1 MKNTTALYKALRK
14 DPNAWYEVQIIQGAV
29 TYGSDRLKS
38 VKLFPALFDGSG
50 PQIGNTVSTSCEI
63 TLVESS
69 ANWPRMAQFSVRLR
83 LSSADGTQKSEWLS
97 MGTYYTDERR
107 EDAYGNLSIT
117 AYDGMLLTEQYW
129 TDKIREEDIPAS
141 WPITSKAWADMMVNA
156 GLVEIDSRTVLD
168 DTAAIIGLN
177 TASTIRDNLKTIAAA
192 HGGNWQITPE
202 GRLRL
207 IPLVNMVDGQAAI
220 AGIAIAGISVVG
232 DGVIESAEGL
242 DYAFLGMDVQTF
254 ENSPALD
261 GITGVNLETE
271 AGNVAAAGT
280 TTGYVLN
287 ASCEFASSV
296 GAAEL
301 CLSKVQ
307 GYIYKPFSAG
317 RALLDPAAEVGDLVI
332 INGRSYQMMAIDWN
346 INTWPTADIGAAY
359 EQEVDHEYTIL
370 SPEAKNYRKTMA
382 ATDEKLTLYPT
393 TMDMQSAISQSESRI
408 ELSVSQTYVTI
419 EDYDETIENLQ
430 EQIDGSITQY
440 SGEAVPTL
448 NNYPAQDWTT
458 TAERQQHVGSL
469 YLVTA
474 GEQRG
479 QYYRFEQSGSN
490 FAWVLVEDS
499 ALATALARAAE
510 AQAAAEQAIADAETA
525 QAAAEAAQGT
535 ADQARLDAVA
545 RAAEAQAAAITQA
558 AVDATNKAN
567 DALAAAQ
574 AYAQQ
579 QVDNFING
587 EYADDLGAIRGQ
599 LDRKIETFYQ
609 ASDPSTDWET
619 PSEHIGDLWYDMTTQ
634 LYKRW
639 NGTGWD
645 EVTANPPDDVFDTL
659 DGKARI
665 FIEQPVPP
673 YSVGDVWAQGANG
686 DILRCVYAKSE
697 GQVYDASDW
706 TLASKYTDDSNLQS
720 FITGQFAEALAAIKA
735 QVDQKAET
743 FYGPDDPSLN
753 NGISR
758 WDAVVGRAVVG
769 TVIVGST
776 KETHVGDMWYCTAT
790 DDPNHGPDTT
800 WYWDGTQ
807 WIPQTI
813 SRELFDAFDG
823 KAYIFVSQPVPPY
836 REGDLWVQG
845 ETGDILRCKAGID
858 RQSGSYV
865 ASDWELASK
874 YTDNSAFEAFRDGTY
889 ANFVTSTITAI
900 NGKITTYYQ
909 SNQPSS
915 GVIGDLWIDTDDNN
929 KLYRYNGSSW
939 VSVRDAGIQSA
950 LNAAANAQTTA
961 DGKIVTFAQNNA
973 PTASDIGDLW
983 IDTDDNNKLYRWSG
997 SQWVAFTDTSALQ
1010 SFVNGTYAT
1019 FVTSTTT
1026 ALNSKITTFYQA
1038 NQPTATVTG
1047 DLWIDTD
1054 DKNKLYRWS
1063 GSSWVAVRDTGIQE
1077 ALTAA
1082 SNAQTTADG
1091 KIVTFAQTSQPT
1103 ATDVGDLWIDT
1114 DDNNKLYRWSGSTW
1128 IALTDSSALQ
1138 TFITQNYNVW
1148 QREVNGQLDGK
1159 IETYYQATNP
1169 ATAWTDSETQRK
1181 HEGDLWYCTTDTLT
1195 DFQKDMTYRWTETS
1209 TNVYEWEEYGGVPS
1223 EVFNKING
1231 KAQVFMSEPVDP
1243 LNPTK
1248 AVGYN
1253 RGDFWI
1259 MDDGTILT
1267 CLTPREENDDYD
1279 PDDWTE
1285 YIKYVGQESVDAAK
1299 DAMNSKINGVDSKW
1313 ETRDAVT
1320 QTTLG
1325 RINET
1330 VTVIGTHLSID
1341 SDAVRIY
1348 HDQNQNVLRMTGSEI
1363 AMLNGTDVLTYW
1375 NTSEMYTPKKVR
1387 IPTTAGTGV
1396 GDGGSLQIGGL
1407 LFQPRSNG
1415 NMSVMW
1421 VGEN

>member
-1 MKNTTALYKALRK
+1 MRNTTPEYKALRK
-14 DPNAWYEVQIIQGAV
+14 NPNAWYEVQIIQGNR
-29 TYGSDRLKS
+29 TYTNEALKS
-38 VKLFPALFDGSG
+38 VKIFPALFDGNG
-50 PQIGNTVSTSCEI
+50 PQVGGTASTQCEI
-63 TLVESS
+63 TLMETS
-69 ANWPRMAQFSVRLR
+69 ANWPRMAQFKIRVGLT
-83 LSSADGTQKSEWLS
+83 DGSQTPIWLS
-97 MGTYYTDERR
+97 MGTYYTDERK

-156 GLVEIDSRTVLD
+156 GLIEFDSRTFLD

-202 GRLRL
+202 GKLRL

-232 DGVIESAEGL
+232 DGVIESAANL
-242 DYAFLGMDVQTF
+242 DYAFLGMDVQSF
-254 ENSPALD
+254 ESSPALE

-296 GAAEL
+296 GTAEL

-307 GYIYKPFSAG
+307 GYVYKPFSAG
-317 RALLDPAAEVGDLVI
+317 KALLDPAAEVGDLVI
-332 INGRSYQMMAIDWN
+332 INGRSYQMMSIDWN

-370 SPEAKNYRKTMA
+370 APAAKNYRKTMA
-382 ATDEKLTLYPT
+382 ATDQKLTLYPT
-393 TMDMQSAISQSESRI
+393 TSQMESAISQSEQAI
-408 ELSVSQTYVTI
+408 ELSVSETYVTI
-419 EDYDETIENLQ
+419 ADYDETIANLQ
-430 EQIDGSITQY
+430 DQISGSITQY
-440 SGEAVPTL
+440 SGDPVPTL
-448 NNYPAQDWTT
+448 SNYPASDWTT

-474 GEQRG
+474 GDQRG
-479 QYYRFEQSGSN
+479 QYYRFEQSGNN

-510 AQAAAEQAIADAETA
+510 AQEAAEQAIADAETA
-525 QAAAEAAQGT
+525 QAAADAAQGT

-599 LDRKIETFYQ
+599 LDRKIETYYQ
-609 ASDPSTDWET
+609 AGDPSTDWET
-619 PSEHIGDLWYDMTTQ
+619 PSEHTGDLWYDMTTQ

-665 FIEQPVPP
+665 FIEQPTPP

-697 GQVYDASDW
+697 GQVFDSSDW

-720 FITGQFAEALAAIKA
+720 FIAGQFAEALAAIKS

-743 FYGPDDPSLN
+743 FYGPNDPSLN

-813 SRELFDAFDG
+813 SREVFDTIDG
-823 KAYIFVSQPVPPY
+823 KANIFVSAPTNHEY
-836 REGDLWVQG
+836 KANDLWVNATYPG
-845 ETGDILRCKAGID
+845 TNYNNDVLRCKSGID
-858 RQSGSYV
+858 RAAGEFDIN
-865 ASDWELASK
+865 DWQLASK
-874 YTDNSAFEAFRDGTY
+874 YTDDSAFEAFRDGTY
-889 ANFVTSTITAI
+889 ARFVTSTNTAI

-909 SNQPSS
+909 NGQPSQ
-915 GVIGDLWIDTDDNN
+915 GVTGDLWIDTDDNN

-950 LNAAANAQTTA
+950 LNAAANAQTIA

-973 PTASDIGDLW
+973 PTASDVGDLW
-983 IDTDDNNKLYRWSG
+983 IDTNDNNKLYRWNGSG
-997 SQWVAFTDTSALQ
+997 
-1010 SFVNGTYAT
+1010 
-1019 FVTSTTT
+1019 
-1026 ALNSKITTFYQA
+1026 
-1038 NQPTATVTG
+1038 
-1047 DLWIDTD
+1047 
-1054 DKNKLYRWS
+1054 
-1063 GSSWVAVRDTGIQE
+1063 
-1077 ALTAA
+1077 
-1082 SNAQTTADG
+1082 
-1091 KIVTFAQTSQPT
+1091 
-1103 ATDVGDLWIDT
+1103 
-1114 DDNNKLYRWSGSTW
+1114 W

-1148 QREVNGQLDGK
+1148 QQEVNGQLDGK

-1169 ATAWTDSETQRK
+1169 ATAWTDSETKRK
-1181 HEGDLWYCTTDTLT
+1181 HVGDLWYCTTDTLQG
-1195 DFQKDMTYRWTETS
+1195 FQKDMTYRWAETS
-1209 TNVYEWEEYGGVPS
+1209 TNVFEWQEYGGVPTD
-1223 EVFNKING
+1223 VYNKIAEKG
-1231 KAQVFMSEPVDP
+1231 QIWVTQ
-1243 LNPTK
+1243 PT
-1248 AVGYN
+1248 VPYN
-1253 RGDFWI
+1253 EGDLWFT
-1259 MDDGTILT
+1259 DDGQLLT
-1267 CLTPREENDDYD
+1267 CVNPKGESGSFAQADWDKLTGYTDDTAALNAREHADDINSDLTGKINDVQAD
-1279 PDDWTE
+1279 
-1285 YIKYVGQESVDAAK
+1285 VDAK
-1299 DAMNSKINGVDSKW
+1299 DTAMGGRVGTV
-1313 ETRDAVT
+1313 ETAV
-1320 QTTLG
+1320 Q
-1325 RINET
+1325 N
-1330 VTVIGTHLSID
+1330 IGTHLK
-1341 SDAVRIY
+1341 IY
-1348 HDQNQNVLRMTGSEI
+1348 STHVEISHDQNKSVLQMKGDEI
-1363 AMLNGTDVLTYW
+1363 GMYNAGDRITYW
-1375 NTSEMYTPKKVR
+1375 STSKMVAPRQVY
-1387 IPTTAGTGV
+1387 IPTFANDEKTQS
-1396 GDGGSLQIGGL
+1396 GGSLRIGDL
-1407 LFQPRSNG
+1407 LFQPRSSG
-1415 NMSVMW
+1415 NMSILW
-1421 VGEN
+1421 VGDQEEDES